1 MQGLFSRHFPDS
13 GKPILLRAPGR
24 VNLIGE
30 HTDYNDGFV
39 LPGAV
44 DMGITFAI
52 TTNKLNQARLVAADL
67 DARYDCDLAQIQ
79 IAPDSHS
86 WANYV
91 LGVIAQ
97 LQEQGYDFA
106 GFDMVFSGDIPRGA
120 GLSSSAALE
129 CGAGMAINCLY
140 DLDVERWPLVKM
152 AQKAEH
158 TYAGVRCGIMD
169 QFASTFGKAEQVVR
183 LDCRSLDYAYFPL
196 QMEDYKIVLCNT
208 QVSHSLA
215 SSEYNTRREE
225 CEKGVALLQQ
235 IDPNIKSLRDVNLDQ
250 IESVKNQMSEK
261 VYDRCRYVVAE
272 NKRVIEACEALNQ
285 GDLSSFGSLMYASH
299 DGLQNLYE
307 VSCPELDFLVAQTQ
321 DDPSVLGARMM
332 GGGFGG
338 CTINLVKSDAVDTFQ
353 TKMKSA
359 YQDQYDTDLP
369 IYIASLVDGVGLL
382 QTS

>member
-1 MQGLFSRHFPDS
+1 MQALFMRHFPES
-13 GKPILLRAPGR
+13 GSPTLLRAPGR

-44 DMGITFAI
+44 DMGISFAI
-52 TTNKLNQARLVAADL
+52 SRNNLKKARLVAHDL
-67 DARYDCDLAQIQ
+67 DAKYECAIDSIAV
-79 IAPDSHS
+79 APDTHS

-97 LQEQGYDFA
+97 LQEKGHEFE
-106 GFDMVFSGDIPRGA
+106 GFDLVFSGDIPRGA

-129 CGAGMAINCLY
+129 CGAGMAISVLY
-140 DLDVERWPLVKM
+140 DLSVERWPLVKM

-183 LDCRSLDYAYFPL
+183 LDCRSLEYAYFPL

-225 CEKGVALLQQ
+225 CERGVALLKE
-235 IDPNIKSLRDVNLDQ
+235 IDPNINSLRDASLEQ
-250 IESVKNQMSEK
+250 IESIKDKISDK
-261 VYDRCRYVVAE
+261 VYDRCRFVVAE
-272 NKRVIEACEALNQ
+272 NERVLNACDALSE
-285 GDLSSFGSLMYASH
+285 GDLNTFGDLMYASH
-299 DGLQNLYE
+299 DGLENLYE
-307 VSCPELDFLVAQTQ
+307 VSCPELDFLVAQTH
-321 DDPSVLGARMM
+321 DDPNVLGARMM

-338 CTINLVKSDAVDTFQ
+338 CTINLVKSDAVAAFQ
-353 TKMKSA
+353 ERMKSA
-359 YQDQYDTDLP
+359 YKAQYDTELP
-369 IYIASLVDGVGLL
+369 IYIASLVDGVGTL
-382 QTS
+382 

>member
-1 MQGLFSRHFPDS
+1 MQALFTQHFPAS
-13 GKPILLRAPGR
+13 GKPLLLRAPGR

-44 DMGITFAI
+44 DMGISFAI
-52 TTNKLNQARLVAADL
+52 TRNELNQARLVAADL
-67 DARYDCDLAQIQ
+67 DANYECDLAQIK
-79 IAPDSHS
+79 IAPESHS

-97 LQEQGYDFA
+97 LQEQGHEFG

-129 CGAGMAINCLY
+129 CGAGLAISALY
-140 DLDVERWPLVKM
+140 DLAVERWPLVKM

-169 QFASTFGKAEQVVR
+169 QFASTFGKAEQLVR
-183 LDCRSLDYAYFPL
+183 LDCRSLEYAYFPL
-196 QMEDYKIVLCNT
+196 QMDAYKIVLCNT

-225 CEKGVALLQQ
+225 CEQGVALLQQ
-235 IDPNIKSLRDVNLDQ
+235 LDPTINSLRDVKLEQ
-250 IESVKNQMSEK
+250 IETLKDQMPGK

-272 NKRVIEACEALNQ
+272 NERVLTACDALSE
-285 GDLSSFGSLMYASH
+285 GDLPAFGDLMYGSH
-299 DGLQNLYE
+299 DGLQHLYE
-307 VSCPELDFLVAQTQ
+307 VSCPELDFLVAETQ
-321 DDPSVLGARMM
+321 DDPNVLGARMM

-338 CTINLVKSDAVDTFQ
+338 CTINLVKSEAVDAFEQ
-353 TKMKSA
+353 KMKAA
-359 YQDQYDTDLP
+359 YQTQYSIELP
-369 IYIASLVDGVGLL
+369 IYIASLVDGVHLL
-382 QTS
+382 D

>member
-1 MQGLFSRHFPDS
+1 MQALFTRHFPAS
-13 GKPILLRAPGR
+13 GKPLLLRAPGR

-44 DMGITFAI
+44 DMGISFAI
-52 TTNKLNQARLVAADL
+52 ARNELNQVRLVAADL
-67 DARYDCDLAQIQ
+67 DSTYECDLAQIK
-79 IAPDSHS
+79 IAPESHS

-97 LQEQGYDFA
+97 LQEQGHEFS

-129 CGAGMAINCLY
+129 CGAGLAVSALY
-140 DLDVERWPLVKM
+140 DLAVERWPLVKM

-169 QFASTFGKAEQVVR
+169 QFASTFGKAEQLVR
-183 LDCRSLDYAYFPL
+183 LDCRSLEYAYFPL
-196 QMEDYKIVLCNT
+196 QMDAYKIVLCNT

-225 CEKGVALLQQ
+225 CEQGVALLQRL
-235 IDPNIKSLRDVNLDQ
+235 DPTISSLRDVKLEQ
-250 IESVKNQMSEK
+250 IEAVKAQMPGK

-272 NKRVIEACEALNQ
+272 NQRVLTACDALNE
-285 GDLSSFGSLMYASH
+285 GDLPTFGDLMYGSH
-299 DGLQNLYE
+299 DGLQHLYE
-307 VSCPELDFLVAQTQ
+307 VSCPELDFLVAETQ
-321 DDPSVLGARMM
+321 DDPNVLGARMM

-338 CTINLVKSDAVDTFQ
+338 CTINLVKSEAVDAFEE
-353 TKMKSA
+353 KMKAA
-359 YQDQYDTDLP
+359 YKIQYDTELP
-369 IYIASLVDGVGLL
+369 VYIASLVDGVGLL
-382 QTS
+382 D